1 MNVTRKAFR
10 KAVYIALILSV
21 VGLALVCLPIVGL
34 RYTGEFA
41 SSWFPQIMVGY
52 AGMILMIEVVG
63 IPLRSELTRFW
74 AGALFALVMFLVGV
88 LAGSATSM
96 VVYQD
101 FDPTSYIV
109 KPLYWLGMYG
119 LIPALVIGFIGAA
132 ILRSTSKKTGES
144 GRDGRIAPATP
155 PTPPGM
161 RLRTGRFQ

>member
-10 KAVYIALILSV
+10 KAVYIALIMSV

-41 SSWFPQIMVGY
+41 SSWFPQIVVGY
-52 AGMILMIEVVG
+52 AGMVLMIEFIGV
-63 IPLRSELTRFW
+63 PLRSKLTRFW
-74 AGALFALVMFLVGV
+74 AGALFALMLFLLGV

-96 VVYQD
+96 VVYQE

-119 LIPALVIGFIGAA
+119 LIPALAIGFIGTA
-132 ILRSTSKKTGES
+132 ILRFTSKKTGEQA
-144 GRDGRIAPATP
+144 APSN
-155 PTPPGM
+155 G
-161 RLRTGRFQ
+161 G